1 MNISKDLS
9 IQLSKKL
16 SISVKLNID
25 IEKLI
30 KKMKSLT
37 SEDSSN
43 YEELNTFVNLKE
55 AGFKELKHSYKRY
68 KRYLNGINNW
78 EANNVNAWYI
88 RDLIIEFRFKIK
100 KFKIKNNQ
108 LDDLKYNKWLI
119 KFLRRMKKIDHDL
132 KKLVDEMHRREN
144 KKNKNIVNFN
154 EESIII
160 SGKNI
165 SL

>member
-1 MNISKDLS
+1 MNISRDLS

-16 SISVKLNID
+16 AISVKLNVD

-37 SEDSSN
+37 SEDYSN

-55 AGFKELKHSYKRY
+55 AGFKELKQTYKRY
-68 KRYLNGINNW
+68 KRYLNEINNW
-78 EANNVNAWYI
+78 ESNKVDASNI
-88 RDLIIEFRFKIK
+88 RVLIIEFISKIK
-100 KFKIKNNQ
+100 KFKIKNNK

-119 KFLRRMKKIDHDL
+119 EFLRKMKKIDRDL

-144 KKNKNIVNFN
+144 EKTQNIINF
-154 EESIII
+154 ESESIII

>member
-1 MNISKDLS
+1 MNISRDLS

-30 KKMKSLT
+30 KKMKLLSN
-37 SEDSSN
+37 EDHSN
-43 YEELNTFVNLKE
+43 YDELNTFVNLKE
-55 AGFKELKHSYKRY
+55 AGFKELQQTYKRY
-68 KRYLNGINNW
+68 KRYLNEINNW
-78 EANNVNAWYI
+78 KANDVDAWYI
-88 RDLIIEFRFKIK
+88 RELIIKFRSKIK
-100 KFKIKNNQ
+100 KFKIKNKE

-119 KFLRRMKKIDHDL
+119 KFLRRMKKIDGDL

-144 KKNKNIVNFN
+144 ENPQTIINF
-154 EESIII
+154 ESESIKI
-160 SGKNI
+160 SGKKI